1 MYACEVMIICRQD
14 VRPSES
20 CRFGFQTALGLS
32 VWLHSLPSRV
42 SVRLGL

>member
-14 VRPSES
+14 VRPSER

-32 VWLHSLPSRV
+32 IYHIRCRAESV
-42 SVRLGL
+42 SI